1 MSEFNVVFLLTHCL
15 LDFHFSGGPVQG
27 PHELSL
33 AKFVVSC
40 DKSSRSDDLVPHLL
54 QRVEHVEGRGGKFNP
69 PVFLVFV
76 LRQGRRLFRQ
86 NPKLV
91 KRKSVHCAAEKQ
103 TFCQASIKATICC
116 KRKQKYEGHSFW
128 NCSKWCKCF
137 CAVYMMNSLG
147 SRKCIL
153 VPTYHSV
160 SLRRTSF
167 RNSRL

>member
-1 MSEFNVVFLLTHCL
+1 MKLLLKVLGICEYFIIQTPPPPKKNKRTAMSEFNVVFLLTHCL
-15 LDFHFSGGPVQG
+15 LDLHFSGGPVQG

-54 QRVEHVEGRGGKFNP
+54 QRVEHVEGGGGKFNP

-103 TFCQASIKATICC
+103 T
-116 KRKQKYEGHSFW
+116 
-128 NCSKWCKCF
+128 NKCF
-137 CAVYMMNSLG
+137 VKQA
-147 SRKCIL
+147 
-153 VPTYHSV
+153 
-160 SLRRTSF
+160 
-167 RNSRL
+167 